1 MHEVL
6 IGIGQFRM
14 GGTGGGVDGWYRWW
28 GGCVV
33 QVVGWMG
40 GTGGGVEW
48 ISLFTFVLSTC
59 IH

>member
-1 MHEVL
+1 
-6 IGIGQFRM
+6 M

-28 GGCVV
+28 GEWVV